1 VCSTVRGGGVAASLV
16 LTRGGSLPGKVR
28 VRILS
33 TIRDVWQWEL
43 SGARARVLS
52 SARRMWQW
60 DGDRLSEATCLT
72 DSERDTLRRAVRHW
86 CVRYAAYRASRLLEL
101 QLVGMAL
108 AAAACL
114 LVPAAAVVVAGL
126 AAGPSLSPAGLA
138 LAGATYLAVY
148 GAASVVYFRMLGGP
162 PWMYRPGWLVAGLSA
177 VTALGVALVWEPDPW
192 SAVRFGLAAV
202 GIAIPVM
209 IVGHMT
215 ALWLG
220 KLFWFPLR
228 HRVLGTISPSW
239 IVAARLW
246 YVLDAFEEAAYTW
259 RRPATRRNLLGW
271 VSERYWL
278 QEAMPRAIWFAGCHR
293 PAHAEATRRLQHAAA
308 FVNSLAWR
316 VADCTDQA
324 EYDRIRRDL
333 AEAAVATASGNW
345 TPILAHP
352 LPPRPSKARRFIRRL
367 VPAGSLAAAAL
378 VLPHAPGLSL
388 TDAQLTTIQAAL
400 FVGAVLSLTSVDQG
414 AREQILDAFSD
425 PHRRS

>member
-1 VCSTVRGGGVAASLV
+1 
-16 LTRGGSLPGKVR
+16 
-28 VRILS
+28 
-33 TIRDVWQWEL
+33 
-43 SGARARVLS
+43 
-52 SARRMWQW
+52 MWQW
-60 DGDRLSEATCLT
+60 DGARLSAATCLT
-72 DSERDTLRRAVRHW
+72 DSERDTLRKVVRHW

-108 AAAACL
+108 TAAVCL
-114 LVPAAAVVVAGL
+114 FVPAAVVVGFAT
-126 AAGPSLSPAGLA
+126 GPSLSPTGLV
-138 LAGATYLAVY
+138 LAGATYLAVF
-148 GAASVVYFRMLGGP
+148 GTASAVYFRMLGGP
-162 PWMYRPGWLVAGLSA
+162 PWLHRPGWLVAVLSA
-177 VTALGVALVWEPDPW
+177 ATALGVALVWGPDPW
-192 SAVRFGLAAV
+192 SAVRLGLAAG

-209 IVGHMT
+209 VAGHMT

-246 YVLDAFEEAAYTW
+246 YVLDAFEEAAYSW
-259 RRPATRRNLLGW
+259 RQPATRRNLLSW

-278 QEAMPRAIWFAGCHR
+278 QEAMPRAIWFAGCRR

-316 VADCTDQA
+316 VADCIDQA

-333 AEAAVATASGNW
+333 ADTAVAVASGNW

-352 LPPRPSKARRFIRRL
+352 LPPRPSKVRRFIRRL
-367 VPAGSLAAAAL
+367 VPAGSLAAAAV
-378 VLPHAPGLSL
+378 VLPHVPGLSL

>member
-1 VCSTVRGGGVAASLV
+1 VSAGLALS
-16 LTRGGSLPGKVR
+16 GSLLGKTSVR
-28 VRILS
+28 VLS
-33 TIRDVWQWEL
+33 TIRVAWQWEL
-43 SGARARVLS
+43 SGARVRVLS
-52 SARRMWQW
+52 WARRLWQW
-60 DGDRLSEATCLT
+60 DGERLSAATCLT
-72 DSERDTLRRAVRHW
+72 DGERDTLRRVVRYW
-86 CVRYAAYRASRLLEL
+86 CVRYATYRASRLIEL

-108 AAAACL
+108 TCAVCL
-114 LVPAAAVVVAGL
+114 FVPAAAAMVGL
-126 AAGPSLSPAGLA
+126 AAGSSLSTAGLA
-138 LAGATYLAVY
+138 LAGATYLSVFCI
-148 GAASVVYFRMLGGP
+148 ASAVYFRVLGGP
-162 PWMYRPGWLVAGLSA
+162 PWLHRPGWIVAALSA
-177 VTALGVALVWEPDPW
+177 VTALGVALAWESDPW
-192 SAVRFGLAAV
+192 SAIRFGLAAG
-202 GIAIPVM
+202 GIAVPV
-209 IVGHMT
+209 IVAGHMT

-228 HRVLGTISPSW
+228 HRMLGTISPSW

-259 RRPATRRNLLGW
+259 RQPATRRNLLGW

-278 QEAMPRAIWFAGCHR
+278 EEAMPRAIWFAGCR
-293 PAHAEATRRLQHAAA
+293 GPAHDVATQRLQHAAA

-316 VADCTDQA
+316 VADCIDQA

-333 AEAAVATASGNW
+333 ADTAVAVASGNW

-352 LPPRPSKARRFIRRL
+352 LPPRPSKVGRFIRRL
-367 VPAGSLAAAAL
+367 VPAGSLAAAAV
-378 VLPHAPGLSL
+378 VLPHVPGLSL